1 MVEAGGGTSRTARVL
16 EPSFV
21 GDLGGLSTDE
31 VRGRRDDALAAR
43 EYLSYLRRLVQARID
58 MLQAERARRS
68 EGGDGE
74 GLIDRVATALAEGPK
89 GGSRGEALTVGPTQ
103 QDMDQAERRADAAM
117 GEASLSA
124 LRDLD
129 EHTIERAIEGLRDEE
144 RTVSERRAEVIRVH
158 DRLQDELKRRYRED
172 PSQIPTDL

>member
-1 MVEAGGGTSRTARVL
+1 MVEAGGTTSRTARVL
-16 EPSFV
+16 DPSFV
-21 GDLGGLSTDE
+21 GDLDGLPTDE

-58 MLQAERARRS
+58 MLEAERARRS
-68 EGGDGE
+68 EGGEG
-74 GLIDRVATALAEGPK
+74 GLIDRVASALAEGPK

-103 QDMDQAERRADAAM
+103 EDMAQAELRAHAAM
-117 GEASLSA
+117 GGASLSA
-124 LRDLD
+124 LRDLED
-129 EHTIERAIEGLRDEE
+129 DAIERALDGLRNEE
-144 RTVSERRAEVIRVH
+144 RGVSEHRADVIRVH